1 MKQGS
6 IATALINKSLKEL
19 TMDKLIKPAKAL
31 NGTIKIPGDKS
42 ISHRAIMFGSLAK
55 GDTEVSGFLTGADCL
70 STIDCFRKLG
80 IDIEVNGDKVIVHGK
95 GLHGLTAPREQ
106 LDCGNSGTTIRLMSG
121 ILAAQDFETVISGD
135 SSIQKR
141 PMRRIITPLSQMGA
155 KIDSVD
161 GFAPLTIHGTKLHSM
176 EYTMPVASAQV
187 KSSILL
193 ASLFAEGTTVIN
205 EPVASRN
212 HTEIILNYFGADI
225 KNENGVITST
235 PVDELYAKP
244 IIVPGDIS
252 SAAFFMVAGLI
263 VPDSHIIIENVGV
276 NPTRTGII
284 DALQAMGGYVKVIN
298 ERTSGGEPVA
308 DIEVKYSK
316 LHATELSGSIIPRM
330 IDEIP
335 VFAVAA
341 LVAEGTTIIRDA
353 TELKVKESNRIATM
367 SEELAKMGA
376 IVQETEDGMIID
388 GGQHISGGAVYSHLD
403 HRVAMSCAVAA
414 LIGEESSLIKDADCV
429 DISFPTFYSLLETL

>member
-1 MKQGS
+1 
-6 IATALINKSLKEL
+6 
-19 TMDKLIKPAKAL
+19 MDRTIKPVKAL

-42 ISHRAIMFGSLAK
+42 ISHRAVMFGSLAK
-55 GDTEVSGFLTGADCL
+55 GDTEITGFLMGADCL

-80 IDIEVNGDKVIVHGK
+80 VKIDINEDKVIVHGN
-95 GLHGLTAPREQ
+95 GLHGLKAPSSM
-106 LDCGNSGTTIRLMSG
+106 LDVGNSGTTIRLISG
-121 ILAAQDFETVISGD
+121 ILAAQSFDTELNGD
-135 SSIQKR
+135 ASIQKR
-141 PMRRIITPLSQMGA
+141 PMRRII
-155 KIDSVD
+155 
-161 GFAPLTIHGTKLHSM
+161 APLTEMGANIESKDGYAPLKIYGTQLHPM

-193 ASLFAEGTTVIN
+193 ASLFADGVTTIN

-212 HTEIILNYFGADI
+212 HTEIILNYFGANI
-225 KNENGVITST
+225 KSENGVITST

-244 IIVPGDIS
+244 ITVPGDIS

-263 VPDSHIIIENVGV
+263 VPNSHIIIENVGI

-284 DALQAMGGYVKVIN
+284 DALQSMGGYVKVLN
-298 ERTSGGEPVA
+298 ERTSGGELVG
-308 DIEVKYSK
+308 DIEVKSSK
-316 LHATELSGSIIPRM
+316 LHSTELSGSIIPRM

-367 SEELAKMGA
+367 SNELAKMGA
-376 IVQETEDGMIID
+376 VIQETEDGMIID
-388 GGQHISGGAVYSHLD
+388 GGQSIKGGKVYSHLD

-414 LIGEESSLIKDADCV
+414 LIGSEPSVIEEADCV
-429 DISFPTFYSLLETL
+429 NISFPTFYNLLETL